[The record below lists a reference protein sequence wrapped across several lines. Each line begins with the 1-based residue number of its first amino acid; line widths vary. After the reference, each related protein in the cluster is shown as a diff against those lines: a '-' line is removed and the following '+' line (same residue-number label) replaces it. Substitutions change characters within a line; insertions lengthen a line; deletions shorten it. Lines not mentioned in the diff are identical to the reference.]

1 MAYCNEFNEV
11 ALHEDADYDD
21 APIVWDEQKL
31 NVCNSHTFVNFI
43 A

>member
-1 MAYCNEFNEV
+1 MAYNKFNEV

-21 APIVWDEQKL
+21 APIVSDVPKL